1 MAGVLLPPKPSQD
14 TVFTP
19 AREAERPIPTTRPGG
34 YIERSPAEVPA
45 CPVNRKLHRATA
57 RKKGLS
63 RKFLSLP
70 LLLLALI
77 PVCAGGCGGHHPAA
91 GISLQAEVSS
101 ALTELSASN
110 SFSFRLRMETWVGVS
125 GYTVYGEERGE
136 GSLEGDD
143 LTLEILRISPEGE
156 DRFTISRRE
165 GDYFLLRDGLERPA
179 DASEVP
185 GPLFRPREFLALFSR
200 FRDVREEGE
209 EEREGEI
216 CRVFRLDYDH
226 SLALEALPPQA
237 KEYFTNL
244 DYELSGRLWLGE
256 RSPYPVA
263 ISLELTGLDPT
274 ERLQRLR
281 MVFTFQ
287 PLAAERP

>member
-1 MAGVLLPPKPSQD
+1 MPIKASQEAALA
-14 TVFTP
+14 P
-19 AREAERPIPTTRPGG
+19 ARDAGRRIETTRPGG

-45 CPVNRKLHRATA
+45 RPVNGKPPRSTA
-57 RKKGLS
+57 GKRWRH
-63 RKFLSLP
+63 RKFLSLS

-77 PVCAGGCGGHHPAA
+77 PVCAGGCGSRPSAVEET
-91 GISLQAEVSS
+91 LDAEVRS

-110 SFSFRLRMETWVGVS
+110 SFSFRLRMEIWVGVS

-179 DASEVP
+179 DGSEVP

-216 CRVFRLDYDH
+216 CRVFRLDYDP

-263 ISLELTGLDPT
+263 ISLELTGLDPA